1 MKNKIAFI
9 GCGNMGQALLE
20 SVLNNNIFNKKD
32 IIVSDKRISVL
43 NKIRRKYP
51 IKVTSSNDLAVSK
64 SDVILL
70 AMKPQDL
77 NSAFKGIKDKLKDK
91 LIISVLA
98 GASSSIIKKVTASKR
113 VIRVMPNAPALCG
126 CGITAIAVNAGLREK
141 DLVLCEMIFK
151 SVGDTVF
158 IKENFLDAVTAIS
171 GSGPAYFFL
180 LMEAMIDAAVGLGI
194 KKPIAQRLVLQTAV
208 GASMQS
214 CYMDIYP
221 SKLRKM
227 VTSKGGTTE
236 AALKVFKKKGF
247 QIIVKEA
254 IVKASKRSK
263 ELSKGR

>member
-1 MKNKIAFI
+1 MKRNKIAFI

-20 SVLNNNIFNKKD
+20 SVLNNNIFSRKD
-32 IIVSDKRISVL
+32 IIVSDKRTSVL
-43 NKIRRKYP
+43 NKIKRKYP
-51 IKVTSSNDLAVSK
+51 VKVTTSNDLALSK
-64 SDVILL
+64 SDIILL
-70 AMKPQDL
+70 AIKPQDL
-77 NSAFKGIKDKLKDK
+77 SSAFKGIKNNLKDK

-98 GASSSIIKKVTASKR
+98 GANSSIIKKATASKR

-126 CGITAIAVNAGLREK
+126 CGITAIAISAGLKRQ
-141 DLVLCEMIFK
+141 DLALCEMIFK
-151 SVGDTVF
+151 SVGDTLF
-158 IKENFLDAVTAIS
+158 IKENLLDAVTAIS

-180 LMEAMIDAAVGLGI
+180 LMEAMIDTAVGLGI
-194 KKPIAQRLVLQTAV
+194 KKPVAQRLVLQTAF

-247 QIIVKEA
+247 EIIVKEA
-254 IVKASKRSK
+254 IVKAAKRSK
-263 ELSKGR
+263 ELSA